1 MSQAAQTSDNLL
13 NDIPS
18 ELLDLQRVIEAL
30 PPAQRLTIQPA
41 FQRVVESTNR
51 RRKILQLVQDSIGQL
66 RLDMKYLVFDLEAT
80 RRERDSYHKQIEET
94 FGDSNGNEELPP
106 EDGQDQ

>member
-1 MSQAAQTSDNLL
+1 MSQAAQTSDNVL

-18 ELLDLQRVIEAL
+18 ELLDLQRVIDAL
-30 PPAQRLTIQPA
+30 PPAQRQTIQPA

-80 RRERDSYHKQIEET
+80 RRERDNYQQQLSEML
-94 FGDSNGNEELPP
+94 GDSPSSDDSSP
-106 EDGQDQ
+106 EDDQ